1 MAECKDCGRKVGFFE
16 QVDARCPQCHARNLR
31 LRNLTAEHG
40 PQKAAEMI
48 RLQTAEQSQNDQAI
62 ASVILTTEAVAP
74 FEITERIDIVTAEC
88 AYGMN
93 IFKDLFAGVRD
104 VVGGRSKAVQN
115 TMRDARKTAL
125 HELRREAYEI
135 GANAVVGVDLD
146 YVELSGA
153 GSMVMLV
160 ASGTAVKANLEM

>member
-1 MAECKDCGRKVGFFE
+1 MAECKDCGTQIGMFTTFGNGLCRKCHIAKIVEKRDRKTQGDKV
-16 QVDARCPQCHARNLR
+16 VDAKLEER
-31 LRNLTAEHG
+31 LEE
-40 PQKAAEMI
+40 KE
-48 RLQTAEQSQNDQAI
+48 AI
-62 ASVILTTEAVAP
+62 ASVVLTTEAVAP
-74 FEITERIDIVTAEC
+74 FQIVERIDIVTAEC
-88 AYGMN
+88 AFGMN

-104 VVGGRSKAVQN
+104 VFGGRSKAVQK

-153 GSMVMLV
+153 GNMVMLV
-160 ASGTAVKANLEM
+160 ASGTAVKARLE